1 VTDLLDQ
8 EPEQPSKVAVKRG
21 KGCLAVLVALAIL
34 VGGGAFVWNKVS
46 GYVENALSTPD
57 YTDPNGIK
65 NITVTVP
72 EGASLTSI
80 GSELQRLDVIKSTKA
95 FDKAI
100 KEYDGEPTVQAGSY
114 RMRTQLPAVNALDR
128 LTTPDKYRIRN
139 QIQVVEGL
147 RLSEQIA
154 VLAKQTKIS
163 AKSYQAAL
171 KKPQQLGLPSWA
183 HDKPEG
189 FLFPDTYEL
198 TGKPT
203 AATVLKQMPGRFNQ
217 VSSQLDLTGRAAALN
232 TSPYDVVTVASIIE
246 AEVRNPQ
253 DRDKVAR
260 VIYNR
265 VAKGM
270 PLQMDSTVHYAVN
283 KSDKV
288 TTTPADRQ
296 NPSPYNTYRHAGLPP
311 GPISAPGK
319 ASLQAAANP
328 ADGGWLY
335 FVTVNPDTGE
345 TIFSNTQAE
354 HDAAVRRFQ
363 QWCSSHSGRC

>member
-8 EPEQPSKVAVKRG
+8 EPEKRSKAAVKRG
-21 KGCLAVLVALAIL
+21 RSCLAVLVALAIL
-34 VGGGAFVWNKVS
+34 VGGGVFVWNKLS
-46 GYVENALSTPD
+46 GYVETALSTPD
-57 YTDPNGIK
+57 YTDPAGTK

-72 EGASLTSI
+72 DGASLTSI

-95 FDKAI
+95 FSKAI
-100 KEYDGEPTVQAGSY
+100 HNYDGEPTVQAGSY
-114 RMRTQLPAVNALDR
+114 RMRTQVPAATALDR
-128 LTTPDKYRIRN
+128 LTNPEKYLIRN
-139 QIQVVEGL
+139 QFQVVEGL
-147 RLSEQIA
+147 RLNEQIP

-163 AKSYQAAL
+163 AAKYKAVL
-171 KKPQQLGLPSWA
+171 KKPQQLGLPGWA
-183 HDKPEG
+183 HNKPEG

-198 TGKPT
+198 NGEPT
-203 AATVLKQMPGRFNQ
+203 AASVLKKMVGRFDQ
-217 VSSQLDLTGRAAALN
+217 VSDELDLPDRANALH
-232 TSPYDVVTVASIIE
+232 TSPYDVVIVASIIE

-253 DRDKVAR
+253 DRAKVAR

-288 TTTPADRQ
+288 TTTNADRQ
-296 NPSPYNTYRHAGLPP
+296 SSSPYNTYKHAGLPP

-319 ASLQAAANP
+319 AALQAAANP
-328 ADGGWLY
+328 APGGWLY

-345 TIFSNTQAE
+345 TIFSDTQAQ

-363 QWCSSHSGRC
+363 QWCSSHPGRC